1 MLPNLLPLMSLAGF
15 TAIAVTAAVWDFK
28 RKSIPNGLVLTLI
41 AGFLL
46 LAPGSGWTQ
55 AEITGSLLAGSIVV
69 FVGLTIHALGWAGAG
84 DGKFAAACTLW
95 IGAAQALDFLFLT
108 TVFGALFT
116 MTLLGANR
124 LGWSPL
130 SPEAPAT
137 GHRQITIPYGFALSA
152 AALVVLPQ
160 SPWM

>member
-1 MLPNLLPLMSLAGF
+1 MFSNSLSIMSLAGF
-15 TAIAVTAAVWDFK
+15 AAFAVTAAIWDFK

-55 AEITGSLLAGSIVV
+55 TEITGSLLAGSVVV
-69 FVGLTIHALGWAGAG
+69 FFGLTIHALGWAGAG
-84 DGKFAAACTLW
+84 DGKYAAACTLW
-95 IGAAQALDFLFLT
+95 VGANQTLDFLFLT

-130 SPEAPAT
+130 SPEAQIT
-137 GHRQITIPYGFALSA
+137 GQRQITVPYGFALSA

>member
-1 MLPNLLPLMSLAGF
+1 MLTNILSPVSLVGFSALAGL
-15 TAIAVTAAVWDFK
+15 TAIWDFK
-28 RKSIPNGLVLTLI
+28 RKTIPNGLVLTLL

-55 AEITGSLLAGSIVV
+55 AEITGSLLAGLIVV
-69 FVGLTIHALGWAGAG
+69 FVGLTAYALGWASAR
-84 DGKFAAACTLW
+84 DGKYAAVCTLW
-95 IGAAQALDFLFLT
+95 IGANQAFEFLFLA
-108 TVFGALFT
+108 TVFGALMT

-130 SPEAPAT
+130 SPEGHGT
-137 GHRQITIPYGFALSA
+137 GPRQITVPYGFALSA
-152 AALVVLPQ
+152 AALIVLPQ

>member
-1 MLPNLLPLMSLAGF
+1 MLTTSLSLLSMTGF
-15 TAIAVTAAVWDFK
+15 TAAAVLAATSDFK
-28 RKSIPNGLVLTLI
+28 RKTIPNGLVLTLL

-84 DGKFAAACTLW
+84 DGKYAAVCTLW
-95 IGAAQALDFLFLT
+95 IGATQALDFLFLT

-130 SPEAPAT
+130 SPRGHET
-137 GHRQITIPYGFALSA
+137 GSRQITIPYGFALSA
-152 AALVVLPQ
+152 AALFVIPQ

>member
-1 MLPNLLPLMSLAGF
+1 MLTTSLSLLSMTGF
-15 TAIAVTAAVWDFK
+15 TAAAVLAATSDFK
-28 RKSIPNGLVLTLI
+28 RKTIPNGLVLTLL

-84 DGKFAAACTLW
+84 DGKYAAVCTLW
-95 IGAAQALDFLFLT
+95 VGANQAFEFLFLT
-108 TVFGALFT
+108 TVFGALMT

-130 SPEAPAT
+130 SPRGHET
-137 GHRQITIPYGFALSA
+137 GSRQITIPYGFALSA
-152 AALVVLPQ
+152 AALFVIPQ